1 MYNNTSVTDARV
13 NTDLNRIPI
22 SRVGRRYLLV
32 LISIIVSRC
41 VLFSN
46 ENELCANYFASLF
59 VVCHPGKDLV
69 FCFNPLVYFCTC
81 VSTKLF
87 IMRFAQTNLG
97 FQLYLNFFHAPRVRL
112 ISKRPSERSSPLS
125 ALFLLCTTSR
135 VGFQQVEIQ
144 P

>member
-1 MYNNTSVTDARV
+1 M

-22 SRVGRRYLLV
+22 SRVGGRYLLV

-46 ENELCANYFASLF
+46 ENDFMANYFASLCG
-59 VVCHPGKDLV
+59 VCHSKKIWYSASTLLCTFVLV
-69 FCFNPLVYFCTC
+69 FR
-81 VSTKLF
+81 TKLF
-87 IMRFAQTNLG
+87 ACALRKQNLG
-97 FQLYLNFFHAPRVRL
+97 FQQYLNFFHAPRVRL

-125 ALFLLCTTSR
+125 TLFLLCTTSR